1 MMPEAS
7 RSEVSVVI
15 PAFNEASG
23 LARQLH
29 ELASV
34 MCQSGW
40 RFETLVVDDGSTDG
54 TAEVAEDCG
63 VRVLRLP
70 VNGGYGNALKAGI
83 TAASYDWILITDA
96 DGTYPPQAIPGL
108 LERAAGVDMVVGA
121 RIGSRVHVPQVRK
134 PAKWLLRQ
142 YAGIVAMQRIPDLN
156 SGMRLMRRPLVRRFW
171 KLLPA
176 GFSFTTTITL
186 AMLAAGHPVAYVKID
201 YLPRI
206 GKSKIRAT
214 DFFRFARLIT
224 SMTVRL
230 RPLRLLFPAGLLI
243 LAASMAAKGGAVC
256 LTAGSCAA
264 ATFWVAGLLLER
276 KARLE
281 RTSTS

>member
-1 MMPEAS
+1 
-7 RSEVSVVI
+7 
-15 PAFNEASG
+15 
-23 LARQLH
+23 
-29 ELASV
+29 
-34 MCQSGW
+34 
-40 RFETLVVDDGSTDG
+40 
-54 TAEVAEDCG
+54 
-63 VRVLRLP
+63 
-70 VNGGYGNALKAGI
+70 
-83 TAASYDWILITDA
+83 
-96 DGTYPPQAIPGL
+96 
-108 LERAAGVDMVVGA
+108 
-121 RIGSRVHVPQVRK
+121 
-134 PAKWLLRQ
+134 
-142 YAGIVAMQRIPDLN
+142 MQRIPDLN

-171 KLLPA
+171 KLLPG

-224 SMTVRL
+224 SMAVRL

>member
-1 MMPEAS
+1 MMPGAF
-7 RSEVSVVI
+7 RPAVSVVI

-23 LARQLH
+23 LAPQLH

-34 MCQSGW
+34 MRHSGW

-63 VRVLRLP
+63 VRVLRLS

-108 LERAAGVDMVVGA
+108 LERAAEADMVVGA
-121 RIGSRVHVPQVRK
+121 RIGSRVHAPPTKR

-142 YAGIVAMQRIPDLN
+142 YASIVAMQRIPDLN
-156 SGMRLMRRPLVRRFW
+156 SGMRLMRKPLVQHFW

-186 AMLAAGHPVAYVKID
+186 AMLASRRRVAYVKID

-206 GKSKIRAT
+206 GESKIRAT

-224 SMTVRL
+224 SMAIRF

-243 LAASMAAKGGAVC
+243 LGASMAAKGGAIC
-256 LTAGSCAA
+256 LAAGICAA
-264 ATFWVAGLLLER
+264 VTFWVAGLMLER

-281 RTSTS
+281 RAATS